1 MVESLPVWVLW
12 VVGVVGGLFAFLVV
26 FAIALSR
33 FYRKVGPEEALVRSG
48 GGKMIANS
56 GAAGGMWVIPIIHRV
71 DHMDLTVKR
80 IEISRKGQNGLI
92 CQDNIRADI
101 EVVFFVR
108 VNNDTKNIQEVA
120 ESIGCDRASTRETL
134 VELFDAKFSEA
145 LKTSGKKFDFADLYT
160 ERDQFK
166 SDILEVIGKDL
177 NGYQLDDCAIDYL
190 EQTPLEMLSPNNIL
204 DAEGIKKITQLTAA
218 EKVQENS
225 FTREKE
231 KTLKRQ
237 DVAADEVKYELEKQR
252 IAAKEKQEREIA
264 EVTAREQ
271 AQALKV
277 QEEERLKS
285 EEARIATAEAVGV
298 AEENKNRQIIVAVK
312 NKERTNAVETER
324 VERDRQLEVTER
336 ERLVGVAQVEKDK
349 AMEVVER
356 EKQEVIRERVV
367 VERGTVEER
376 EKIKDTEAFY
386 GADRQKKVA
395 VVSAE
400 EKAQE
405 ALVTEVQA
413 AEASKQSA
421 SLLAEK
427 TVIEA
432 EAARAASEKEMQATK
447 MLAEARTAD
456 SAADGLAEAQV
467 ITAKADAQQKEGTA
481 EAVVIEKKAVATATG
496 TEAQA
501 VAEAKGKEA
510 LATAI
515 QKEGSAEAMVIQRK
529 AEASAKGKE
538 ANAVAVEKEGT
549 AEATVMQL
557 KYSSEAKGIEDK
569 AEAMKL
575 FDGVGREHEEFKLRL
590 NKDKEIEI
598 AGIDAQTKIAAEQS
612 QLVGAAL
619 KSARIDIVGGETTF
633 FDKIVD
639 SVKSG
644 KAVDRMVHSS
654 QTLTDVKNTFFN
666 GNPEYFQEKLQSLV
680 GQFDLSTDDVKDLS
694 VAALIYR
701 MLDLTNSDETRG
713 ELRRLLG
720 SVSSLGISDQ
730 SAASAL
736 KLTNDKNSG

>member
-1 MVESLPVWVLW
+1 MESIPGWVQL

-612 QLVGAAL
+612 ELVGAAL

>member
-1 MVESLPVWVLW
+1 MPSVQLLTYIGLGVGAV
-12 VVGVVGGLFAFLVV
+12 VVGVFLLGV
-26 FAIALSR
+26 ALSR
-33 FYRKVGPEEALVRSG
+33 FYRKVGPEEALVRTG
-48 GGKMIANS
+48 H
-56 GAAGGMWVIPIIHRV
+56 GGMKARSGNDGAMWVFPILHRV
-71 DHMDLTVKR
+71 DLMDLTVKR
-80 IEISRKGQNGLI
+80 IEIARKGQNGLI
-92 CQDNIRADI
+92 CRDNIRADI

-108 VNNDTKNIQEVA
+108 VNNETKDIKDVA
-120 ESIGCDRASTRETL
+120 ESIGCERASTRDTL
-134 VELFDAKFSEA
+134 VDLFDAKFSEA

-160 ERDQFK
+160 ERDKFK
-166 SDILEVIGKDL
+166 NDILGVIGEDL
-177 NGYQLDDCAIDYL
+177 NGYTLDDCAIDYL
-190 EQTPLEMLSPNNIL
+190 EQTPLELLSPNNIL
-204 DAEGIKKITQLTAA
+204 DAEGIKKITELTAA
-218 EKVQENS
+218 EKVQENM

-237 DVAADEVKYELEKQR
+237 DVEADEVKFELEKQR
-252 IAAKEKQEREIA
+252 VAAKEKQQREIA
-264 EVTAREQ
+264 EVTAREN

-298 AEENKNRQIIVAVK
+298 AEENKNRQIIVAIK

-324 VERDRQLEVTER
+324 VEKDRQLEVTER

-386 GADRQKKVA
+386 GADRQKKVS
-395 VVSAE
+395 VVGAE

-405 ALVTEVQA
+405 ALVAEVKA

-456 SAADGLAEAQV
+456 AAAEGLAEAQV

-481 EAVVIEKKAVATATG
+481 EAVVIEKKAVAGAAG

-510 LATAI
+510 LAVAT
-515 QKEGSAEAMVIQRK
+515 QKEGSAEALVIQRK
-529 AEASAKGKE
+529 AEATAKGKE

-612 QLVGAAL
+612 ELVGEAL
-619 KSARIDIVGGETTF
+619 KSAHIDIVGGETTF
-633 FDKIVD
+633 FDKIID

-680 GQFDLSTDDVKDLS
+680 AQFDLSTDDVKDLS

-701 MLDLTNSDETRG
+701 MLDLTKSDETRG

-720 SVSSLGISDQ
+720 SVTSLGWSDQ
-730 SAASAL
+730 SAASTL
-736 KLTNDKNSG
+736 KLTDDQKNS

>member
-1 MVESLPVWVLW
+1 MGATIQI
-12 VVGVVGGLFAFLVV
+12 VGIVIGAAVGLLV
-26 FAIALSR
+26 FFGIALSR

-48 GGKMIANS
+48 MGGMKAKS
-56 GAAGGMWVIPIIHRV
+56 GAAGGMWVVPILHQI
-71 DHMDLTVKR
+71 DQMDLTVKR
-80 IEISRKGQNGLI
+80 IEITRKGQNGLI
-92 CQDNIRADI
+92 CRDNIRADI

-108 VNNDTKNIQEVA
+108 VSNLENSIREVA
-120 ESIGCDRASTRETL
+120 EAIGCQRASTRETL

-160 ERDQFK
+160 ERDKFK
-166 SDILEVIGKDL
+166 ADIIDVIGSDL

-204 DAEGIKKITQLTAA
+204 DAEGIKKITELTAQ
-218 EKVQENS
+218 EKVQENN

-237 DVAADEVKYELEKQR
+237 DVAADEVKFELEKQR
-252 IAAKEKQEREIA
+252 VAAKEKQEREIA

-285 EEARIATAEAVGV
+285 EEARISTAEAVGV

-386 GADRQKKVA
+386 GADRQKKVSI
-395 VVSAE
+395 VSAE

-405 ALVTEVQA
+405 ALVTEVKA

-456 SAADGLAEAQV
+456 SAAEGLAEAQV
-467 ITAKADAQQKEGTA
+467 ITAKADAQQKEGSA
-481 EAVVIEKKAVATATG
+481 QAVVIEKKAVAAATG

-515 QKEGSAEAMVIQRK
+515 QKEGTAEAMVIQRK

-557 KYSSEAKGIEDK
+557 KYTSEAKGIEDK

-598 AGIDAQTKIAAEQS
+598 AGINAQTKIASDQS
-612 QLVGAAL
+612 ELVGEAL
-619 KSARIDIVGGETTF
+619 KSARIDIVGGETDF

-644 KAVDRMVHSS
+644 KAVDHLVHSS

-666 GNPEYFQEKLQSLV
+666 GNPEYFQQKLQSLV

-701 MLDLTNSDETRG
+701 MLDLTNSNETRG

-720 SVSSLGISDQ
+720 SVTSLGISDQ
-730 SAASAL
+730 SALSAL
-736 KLTNDKNSG
+736 KLKNDKNSG

>member
-1 MVESLPVWVLW
+1 MGDILMWVGIGVGSLI
-12 VVGVVGGLFAFLVV
+12 AFLVV
-26 FAIALSR
+26 FAISLSR

-56 GAAGGMWVIPIIHRV
+56 GAAGGMWVVPIIHRV

-80 IEISRKGQNGLI
+80 IEITRKGQNGLI
-92 CQDNIRADI
+92 CRDNIRADI

-108 VNNDTKNIQEVA
+108 VSNTGNNIQEVA
-120 ESIGCDRASTRETL
+120 EAIGCARASTRETL

-145 LKTSGKKFDFADLYT
+145 LKTSGKRFDFADLYT
-160 ERDQFK
+160 ERDKFK
-166 SDILEVIGKDL
+166 ADIVDVIGQDL

-190 EQTPLEMLSPNNIL
+190 EQTPLEMLSPSNIL
-204 DAEGIKKITQLTAA
+204 DAEGIKKITELTAA
-218 EKVQENS
+218 EKVKENN

-237 DVAADEVKYELEKQR
+237 DVAADEVKFELEKQR
-252 IAAKEKQEREIA
+252 VAAKEKQEREIA

-285 EEARIATAEAVGV
+285 EEARISTAEAVGV

-386 GADRQKKVA
+386 GADRQKKVSI
-395 VVSAE
+395 VSAE

-405 ALVTEVQA
+405 ALVTEVKA

-456 SAADGLAEAQV
+456 SAAEGLAEAQV
-467 ITAKADAQQKEGTA
+467 ITAKADAQQKEGSA
-481 EAVVIEKKAVATATG
+481 QAVVIEKKAVAAATG

-515 QKEGSAEAMVIQRK
+515 QKEGTAEAMVIQRK

-557 KYSSEAKGIEDK
+557 KYTSEAKGIEDK

-598 AGIDAQTKIAAEQS
+598 AGINAQTKIASDQS
-612 QLVGAAL
+612 ELVGEAL
-619 KSARIDIVGGETTF
+619 KSARIDIVGGETDF

-644 KAVDRMVHSS
+644 KAVDHLVHSS

-666 GNPEYFQEKLQSLV
+666 GNPEYFQQKLQSLV

-701 MLDLTNSDETRG
+701 MLDLTNSNETRG

-720 SVSSLGISDQ
+720 SVTSLGISDQ
-730 SAASAL
+730 SALSAL
-736 KLTNDKNSG
+736 KPKNDKNSG

>member
-1 MVESLPVWVLW
+1 MESIPGWVQL

-271 AQALKV
+271 AQSLKV

-612 QLVGAAL
+612 ELVGAAL

>member
-1 MVESLPVWVLW
+1 MDSLPFWVLP
-12 VVGVVGGLFAFLVV
+12 VVAGAGVLFGFLVV

-56 GAAGGMWVIPIIHRV
+56 GAAGGMWVIPIVHRV

-92 CQDNIRADI
+92 CRDNIRADI

-108 VNNDTKNIQEVA
+108 VNNNATNIAEVA
-120 ESIGCDRASTRETL
+120 ESIGCERASTRETL

-160 ERDQFK
+160 ERDKFK
-166 SDILEVIGKDL
+166 ADILEVIGKDL
-177 NGYQLDDCAIDYL
+177 NGYHLDDCAIDYL

-204 DAEGIKKITQLTAA
+204 DAEGIKKITELTAA
-218 EKVQENS
+218 EKVQENN

-237 DVAADEVKYELEKQR
+237 DVAADEVKFELEKQR
-252 IAAKEKQEREIA
+252 VAAKEKQEREIA

-395 VVSAE
+395 IVSAE

-405 ALVTEVQA
+405 ALVTEVKA

-456 SAADGLAEAQV
+456 SAAEGLAEAQV
-467 ITAKADAQQKEGTA
+467 ITAKADAQQKEGSA
-481 EAVVIEKKAVATATG
+481 QAVVIEKKAVAAATG

-515 QKEGSAEAMVIQRK
+515 QKEGTAEAMVIQRK

-557 KYSSEAKGIEDK
+557 KYTSEAKGIEDK

-598 AGIDAQTKIAAEQS
+598 AGINAQTKIASDQS
-612 QLVGAAL
+612 ELVGEAL
-619 KSARIDIVGGETTF
+619 KSARIDIVGGETDF

-644 KAVDRMVHSS
+644 KAVDHLVHSS

-666 GNPEYFQEKLQSLV
+666 GNPEYFQQKLQSLV

-701 MLDLTNSDETRG
+701 MLDLTNSNETRG

-720 SVSSLGISDQ
+720 SVTSLGISDQ
-730 SAASAL
+730 SALSAL
-736 KLTNDKNSG
+736 KLKNDKNSD